1 MRKVVDSEDS
11 PLNLP
16 CEMLQQSKFL
26 KVIRKNSV
34 KKFLELVED
43 KENYKMFYEQFLKNI
58 KHGIQEDYQNL

>member
-1 MRKVVDSEDS
+1 
-11 PLNLP
+11 
-16 CEMLQQSKFL
+16 MLQQSKFL

-58 KHGIQEDYQNL
+58 NHGIQEDYQNL